1 MEGSH
6 TIQLSRGRLPSFP
19 SFLCVCVLFGGWGGA
34 GGVWRDLGVY
44 GAFWGGWFA
53 FHLPL
58 IFPLVR
64 AVTPSLSLRPEVSE
78 VPCVDAEAMFA
89 ALVGT
94 EARTEALVS
103 ALTSKRAPLSLDT
116 TTPPHTPHP
125 RTTPDPPFYSLC

>member
-19 SFLCVCVLFGGWGGA
+19 SFLCVCVLFGRVGGC
-34 GGVWRDLGVY
+34 VWRDLGVY
-44 GAFWGGWFA
+44 GAFWGGCFA

-116 TTPPHTPHP
+116 TTPPPRTPHP
-125 RTTPDPPFYSLC
+125 RPPFYSLC